1 MIQVVVGDLASV
13 TADAVVRP
21 TNGNLEPI
29 TPALRRLELA
39 AGPRFRDLCHV
50 QRELGVGAAVV
61 TPAGDLTAEL
71 VVHAVVMTTFEPVSK
86 SGVRRAVAA
95 ALRQSE
101 QWHIGTL
108 ALPPLGTGAGQ
119 LSVED
124 AADAVLPALEE
135 HARNA
140 EHPANVL
147 IVVETDLEREIF
159 ETRLARGSL
168 S

>member
-1 MIQVVVGDLASV
+1 VIRVVVDDLAFV

-39 AGPRFRDLCHV
+39 AGPRFREVCRV

-61 TPAGDLTAEL
+61 TAAGDLPVEL
-71 VVHAVVMTTFEPVSK
+71 VVHAVIQTSFESVSK
-86 SGVRRAVAA
+86 TGVRRAVAA
-95 ALRQSE
+95 ALRQAE

-119 LSVED
+119 LSMED
-124 AADAVLPALEE
+124 AADVVHAALEE
-135 HARNA
+135 HRRTA
-140 EHPANVL
+140 EHPAAVVV
-147 IVVETDLEREIF
+147 VVETDVEREIF
-159 ETRLARGSL
+159 EARLTRGIPS
-168 S
+168 

>member
-1 MIQVVVGDLASV
+1 MIRVVVDDLAAV
-13 TADAVVRP
+13 AADAVVRP
-21 TNGNLEPI
+21 TNGDLEAI

-39 AGPRFRDLCHV
+39 AGPGFRDLCRV

-61 TPAGDLTAEL
+61 TPGGELNAEL
-71 VVHAVVMTTFEPVSK
+71 VVHAVIMTRSEAVTK
-86 SGVRRAVAA
+86 AGVRRAVTA

-119 LSVED
+119 LSPED
-124 AADAVLPALEE
+124 AADALLPVVEE
-135 HARNA
+135 HQRNA
-140 EHPANVL
+140 EHPANVF
-147 IVVETDLEREIF
+147 IVVETELEREIF
-159 ETRLARGSL
+159 EARLARGSL